1 MDSSRSEDN
10 GFLKPKIIQKS
21 KSARQI
27 FAAVSATLILIASG
41 FHIGWA
47 SPSLAKLQ
55 AKDADIFVTSSQG
68 SWIASFLLMGSIF
81 GTILALLVV
90 DRWGRKTLLL
100 LMSIPLFV
108 SCVLIALAQTYWW
121 FYLAR
126 FTAGIGNG
134 AIFTGMPIY
143 VSEIAEDRM
152 RGAFGILATVMMN
165 LGTLV
170 SYGIGPWVSRAT
182 LAMVGAIVPVVYA
195 LTFIWMPETPYY
207 FAMKSV
213 HKKSVKS
220 LRWLREISDVTEEVK
235 KIRINVTLKR
245 KDVRSITELCTV
257 KGNQKALVI
266 MIGLLTCQQA
276 SGITAISAYST
287 IIFNQVDSGLS
298 TGVFIIILGIVKLTI
313 AAMVIFLADVAGRRP
328 LLLTSISLS
337 TLFLFAEAVY
347 FHLQANGTDLTSV
360 SWLPLVAMIAFLISY
375 TSGMGT
381 IPMVT
386 AAEIFPCEVKA
397 LAMTAAVTYM
407 CAAGICVTKL
417 YQIVSDAYGIHV
429 ALYIFTVCSTAST
442 AFIFLVVPETKRRS
456 LNEIQDELHGVTKP
470 ML

>member
-1 MDSSRSEDN
+1 MDTSRSQDN
-10 GFLKPKIIQKS
+10 GFLNPKIVEKS

-55 AKDADIFVTSSQG
+55 AKDSDILVTSSQG

-81 GTILALLVV
+81 GTILSLLLI

-100 LMSIPLFV
+100 LMSVPLFV
-108 SCVLIALAQTYWW
+108 SCVLIAVAQTYWW

-126 FTAGIGNG
+126 FIAGIGNG

-152 RGAFGILATVMMN
+152 RGAFGILVTVMMN
-165 LGTLV
+165 LGTLM
-170 SYGIGPWVSRAT
+170 SYGIGPWVNRAT
-182 LAMVGAIVPVVYA
+182 LAAVGAVVPVVYT
-195 LTFIWMPETPYY
+195 LTFIWMPESPYY
-207 FAMKSV
+207 FAMKRV
-213 HKKSVKS
+213 HRKSEKS
-220 LRWLREISDVTEEVK
+220 LKWLRGISDVAEETK
-235 KIRINVTLKR
+235 KIQMNVTLKR

-276 SGITAISAYST
+276 SGITAILAYST

-298 TGVFIIILGIVKLTI
+298 TGIFIIILGIVKLTT

-347 FHLQANGTDLTSV
+347 FHLQANGADLTAV
-360 SWLPLVAMIAFLISY
+360 SWLPLVAMIAFLVSY

-386 AAEIFPCEVKA
+386 TAEIFPCEVKA

-429 ALYIFTVCSTAST
+429 ALYIFTVCSTVST
-442 AFIFLVVPETKRRS
+442 AFIFFVVPETKRRS